1 MFHLW
6 KKSIFARNYAH
17 CRELASYSFLAL
29 EARNSPLRSGS
40 NTNNIT
46 SNSQ

>member
-17 CRELASYSFLAL
+17 CRELASCSFLAL
-29 EARNSPLRSGS
+29 EARKARSEAVV
-40 NTNNIT
+40 TPII
-46 SNSQ
+46 

>member
-17 CRELASYSFLAL
+17 CRELASCIYWHSKL
-29 EARNSPLRSGS
+29 ETARSEAVVTP
-40 NTNNIT
+40 II
-46 SNSQ
+46 

>member
-17 CRELASYSFLAL
+17 CRELASWRSKLGTARS
-29 EARNSPLRSGS
+29 EAVVTP
-40 NTNNIT
+40 II
-46 SNSQ
+46 